1 MQVDIMLAD
10 FAEVHQNKLFIT
22 GAGINLLVVPPV
34 QPYRVSFGVGLT
46 VTVPWT
52 ATNQNHRMRIA
63 LADSDGQVIPLF
75 QPFPGVVVPEEDR
88 GAIIANFNVGRAA
101 SMEHGEDSILPIAF
115 QFPGLELPHPGSYL
129 MTVEIDSEELATAR
143 FRMFV
148 PQMPAVMGGPAGLP
162 MG

>member
-34 QPYRVSFGVGLT
+34 EPYRVSFGVGMT

-52 ATNQNHRMRIA
+52 ATNQNHRLRIA
-63 LADSDGQVIPLF
+63 LADSDGQIVPIF
-75 QPFPGVVVPEEDR
+75 QPFPGLAVPEEDR
-88 GAIIANFNVGRAA
+88 GAIVANFNVGRAA
-101 SMEHGEDSILPIAF
+101 SMEVGEDSILPIAF
-115 QFPGLELPHPGSYL
+115 QLPGLELPHPGTYK
-129 MTVEIDSEELATAR
+129 MTVEIDGTELATAR

-148 PQMPAVMGGPAGLP
+148 PQMPAVIGGTPGLP